1 MTGDYEDWPLTG
13 SPGKRLSTTEP
24 LTEHDVAE
32 RLDKAALRVVRIM
45 SDIRQQGFMDLVKHS
60 RYLTGALNILA
71 AELKLWGV
79 EPREDWEAATDPAA
93 YNDSGQH

>member
-1 MTGDYEDWPLTG
+1 
-13 SPGKRLSTTEP
+13 
-24 LTEHDVAE
+24 
-32 RLDKAALRVVRIM
+32 M